1 MASSRKTH
9 GDVHKAY
16 LALRKVATKIKSS
29 RIGKI
34 ATKVMA
40 QSLHK
45 ASDDEDWQKDVIA
58 DITQI
63 LEDLKTDQETDT
75 ETYDLCKEE
84 EHSLQ
89 LLIDNKT
96 HTVKRYGWKIDKLN
110 AKVDDLKA
118 EILDNSEQILAL
130 KKLMKNL
137 EDE

>member
-89 LLIDNKT
+89 LVIDNKT

-110 AKVDDLKA
+110 AKVKDIQA
-118 EILDNSEQILAL
+118 EIIEAGNQLLAL
-130 KKLMKNL
+130 KEMMKTA
-137 EDE
+137 